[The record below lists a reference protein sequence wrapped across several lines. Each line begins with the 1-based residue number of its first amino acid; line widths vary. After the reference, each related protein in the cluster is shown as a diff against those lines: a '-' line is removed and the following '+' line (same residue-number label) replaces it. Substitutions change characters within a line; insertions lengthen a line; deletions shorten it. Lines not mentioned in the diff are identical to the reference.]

1 MPRTTTY
8 CLNCG
13 EKLPEDSRASR
24 KYCSDHCRKESH
36 RLAGGKGKL
45 TEQREIARK
54 LAFEN
59 IQDEVREVLRQEI
72 REQITQHVH
81 DNVLGAAESMT
92 HLLPEAMA
100 ALKQDLESEDWM
112 ARSRAYA
119 LVMKYA
125 MSFKDTEPKDGGNQ
139 NIVVVSGV
147 PTPDTPFG
155 HAVVEHYEELPR
167 ASEGVP
173 AEEYE
178 ETSGLEDFEKD
189 WPKCYSCK
197 SHKHPSNMRKH
208 DDRGRYIC
216 TSCTITR
223 DYKRGHMSPILEDK
237 SDGLFN

>member
-24 KYCSDHCRKESH
+24 KYCDDHCRKESH
-36 RLAGGKGKL
+36 RLAGGKGKI

-167 ASEGVP
+167 ASEGIP

-178 ETSGLEDFEKD
+178 EASGVEDFEKD

-197 SHKHPSNMRKH
+197 AHKHPSNMRKH

-216 TSCTITR
+216 TSCSITR
-223 DYKRGHMSPILEDK
+223 EYKRGHMSPILEDK
-237 SDGLFN
+237 ADRLFN